1 MSDKKI
7 ITTKEFAAHCR
18 KAIPEGIVLLEN
30 DGALPLKES
39 ENIALFGRG
48 QFEYLKSGS
57 GSGGRVN
64 CPYVTNVYDEIKGRV
79 TLDNSVTQF
88 YRDFIKQNPF
98 DAGGDWKPCFC
109 QIDAVPSEKLVCD
122 AAASSDKAIYIICRN
137 VGESFDYEKVKGNW
151 YLSQQEDATLSLLS
165 QYFKNVIVLI
175 NSGNIMDMSWVKK
188 YGIGTVAYIWQGGQ
202 EGGVGTVDALMGDT
216 APSGRL
222 TDTIAIS
229 PQDYPCD
236 DCFGDPI
243 KSIHKEDIFVG
254 YRYFETFAR
263 DKVLYPFGFGLG
275 YTTFIQEVTDITKG
289 GDIITISVNVKNTG
303 DFSGKDVVQV
313 YFSAPQ
319 GVLGKP
325 ARELIAFKK
334 TDTLVPGESQQIT
347 LQFDI
352 CNMACYDDCGKT
364 GYPFAW
370 VLEGGEYNIYVG
382 QNVRDAKQSFAFS
395 LDKTRLVKQCVQAL
409 APIEEFDR
417 MINQNGNI
425 GFEKA
430 TLKQYDLAE
439 RINQNLPKALEI
451 TGDKGI
457 MLQDVASGKNTLD
470 EFIAQFDE
478 KALTEIVRGE
488 GFASPKATYPG
499 TASCFAGVTKA
510 WNDKGVPVVTT
521 CDGPSGIRMETSNVN
536 ATCIPVGALLASAWA
551 PELFE
556 GIYNCLTDEMKQYD
570 VDVLLGPGMNIHR
583 SGLCGRNFEYFSEDP
598 YLTGVYADTI
608 ASYFTQKGFYA
619 TIKHFAVNSQE
630 FNRKDVNEV
639 LSERALREI
648 YLKPFEIAV
657 KGGFVQSIMTSYNRI
672 NGIHTSGNYDLT
684 TTILRDDWGYD
695 GFVMTDWGTTMDDP
709 NNGTDKNTN
718 LATMVKAQ
726 NDIYKVKSDSTLCED
741 DQLES
746 LENGYLT
753 IGELQRCAK
762 NLLSFALKT
771 YAFRSG
777 KRHNINELSETQECV
792 YHKSLCELEFAIRK
806 EQQKCYQNTPKRM
819 VELNLQEGGIYC
831 GEVAYNLRGAQ
842 LEQKTIMIFVD
853 RMEPTRLIGI
863 VTGKQEKQRFKIS
876 VDKNSKV
883 YFEEGIDE
891 FSLYKL

>member
-1 MSDKKI
+1 MSDEKI

-30 DGALPLKES
+30 NGALPLAKG
-39 ENIALFGRG
+39 ENVALFGRG

-98 DAGGDWKPCFC
+98 DAGDGWKPCFC
-109 QIDAVPSEKLVCD
+109 QTEAVPSEELVRD
-122 AAASSDKAIYIICRN
+122 AAARSDKAIYIICRY
-137 VGESFDYEKVKGNW
+137 VGESFDYEKVPGNW

-165 QYFKNVIVLI
+165 QYFKNVIVLL

-202 EGGVGTVDALMGDT
+202 EGGAGTVDALMGDI

-222 TDTIAIS
+222 TDTIATS
-229 PQDYPCD
+229 PEDYPCD
-236 DCFGDPI
+236 DCFGDMQ
-243 KSIHKEDIFVG
+243 KNIHKEDIYVG

-263 DKVLYPFGFGLG
+263 DKVLYPFGFGLN
-275 YTTFIQEVTDITKG
+275 YTQFNQTVTGVNINN
-289 GDIITISVNVKNTG
+289 DIITISAVVENVGN
-303 DFSGKDVVQV
+303 FSGKDVVQV

-319 GVLGKP
+319 GRLGKP

-334 TDTLVPGESQQIT
+334 TDTLASGETQEIN
-347 LQFDI
+347 LAVNI
-352 CNMACYDDCGKT
+352 CDMACYDDCGKT

-370 VLEGGEYNIYVG
+370 VLESGEYNVFVG
-382 QNVRDAKQSFAFS
+382 QNVRDAKQCFAFH
-395 LDKTRLVKQCVQAL
+395 LDETRLVKQCVQAL

-417 MINQNGNI
+417 MINADGKI

-439 RINQNLPKALEI
+439 RIKQNLPEALEI

-470 EFIAQFDE
+470 EFVAQFDV

-488 GFASPKATYPG
+488 GFASPKATYQG
-499 TASCFAGVTKA
+499 TASCFAGITKS
-510 WNDKGVPVVTT
+510 WNEKGVPVVTT
-521 CDGPSGIRMETSNVN
+521 CDGPSGIRMESSAQ
-536 ATCIPVGALLASAWA
+536 ATCIPVGALLAAAWA

-556 GIYNCLTDEMKQYD
+556 GMYDCLAQEMKHYD
-570 VDVLLGPGMNIHR
+570 VDILLGPGMNIHR

-598 YLTGVYADTI
+598 YLTGVCADKI
-608 ASYFTQKGFYA
+608 SSYLTKNGVYA

-630 FNRKDVNEV
+630 LNRLNENEI
-639 LSERALREI
+639 LSERAAREI

-657 KGGFVQSIMTSYNRI
+657 KGGYVKAIMTSYNRI
-672 NGIHTSGNYDLT
+672 NGIHTSGNFDLT
-684 TTILRDDWGYD
+684 TTLLRDDWGYD
-695 GFVMTDWGTTMDDP
+695 GFVMTDWGTKIDDP
-709 NNGTDKNTN
+709 NNGTDTNAN

-726 NDIYKVKSDSTLCED
+726 NDIYKVKGDSALCVD
-741 DQLES
+741 DQQEALK
-746 LENGYLT
+746 NGYLT

-762 NLLSFALKT
+762 NLLQFTMQT

-777 KRHNINELSETQECV
+777 KKQNVNELSDAHELV
-792 YHKSLCELEFAIRK
+792 YHKNLLEEKLQICTDHIKIYQHTPRRRIQLELE
-806 EQQKCYQNTPKRM
+806 ESGM
-819 VELNLQEGGIYC
+819 YC
-831 GEVAYNLRGAQ
+831 GEILYNLNGNQ
-842 LEQKTIMIFVD
+842 LEQKDIFIYVD
-853 RMEPTRLIGI
+853 NYQGIRMVGI
-863 VTGKQEKQRFKIS
+863 VTGKQEKQRFRIY
-876 VDKNSKV
+876 VDKNSKI
-883 YFEEGIDE
+883 YFQDVIEE
-891 FSLYKL
+891 FNLYKL

>member
-1 MSDKKI
+1 MSDEKI
-7 ITTKEFAAHCR
+7 ITTKQFAAHCR

-98 DAGGDWKPCFC
+98 DAGDGWKPCFC
-109 QIDAVPSEKLVCD
+109 QTDAVPSEKLVRD

-137 VGESFDYEKVKGNW
+137 VGESFDYEKVEGNW

-165 QYFKNVIVLI
+165 QHFKNVIVLL

-188 YGIGTVAYIWQGGQ
+188 YNIGTVAYIWQGGQ
-202 EGGVGTVDALMGDT
+202 EGGAGTVDALMGDV

-222 TDTIAIS
+222 TDTIAKS
-229 PQDYPCD
+229 PEDYPCD
-236 DCFGDPI
+236 DCFGDMQ
-243 KSIHKEDIFVG
+243 KNIHKEDIYVG
-254 YRYFETFAR
+254 YRYFETFAQ
-263 DKVLYPFGFGLG
+263 DKVLYPFGFGLN
-275 YTTFIQEVTDITKG
+275 YTTFTQDITDVQKDD
-289 GDIITISVNVKNTG
+289 DIITVSVLVKNIG
-303 DFSGKDVVQV
+303 NYSGKDVVQV

-319 GVLGKP
+319 GTLGKP

-334 TDTLVPGESQQIT
+334 TNALMPGESQQIT
-347 LQFDI
+347 LQINIRD
-352 CNMACYDDCGKT
+352 MACYDDCGKT

-370 VLEGGEYNIYVG
+370 VLESGEYNVFVG
-382 QNVRDAKQSFAFS
+382 QNIRDAKQCFAFH
-395 LDKTRLVKQCVQAL
+395 LDETRLVKQCVQAL
-409 APIEEFDR
+409 APVEEFDR
-417 MINQNGNI
+417 MINADGKI

-439 RINQNLPKALEI
+439 RINQNLPEALEI

-470 EFIAQFDE
+470 EFIAQFDV

-488 GFASPKATYPG
+488 GFASPKATYQG
-499 TASCFAGVTKA
+499 TASCFAGITKS
-510 WNDKGVPVVTT
+510 WNEKGVPVVTT
-521 CDGPSGIRMETSNVN
+521 CDGPSGIRMESSAQ

-556 GIYNCLTDEMKQYD
+556 GMYDCLAQEMKHYD
-570 VDVLLGPGMNIHR
+570 VDILLGPGMNIHR

-598 YLTGVYADTI
+598 YLTGVYADKI
-608 ASYFTQKGFYA
+608 SSYFTQKGFYA

-630 FNRKDVNEV
+630 LNRRDENEV

-648 YLKPFEIAV
+648 YLRAFEIAV
-657 KGGFVQSIMTSYNRI
+657 KGGSVKAIMTSYNRI
-672 NGIHTSGNYDLT
+672 NGIHTSGSYDLT

-726 NDIYKVKSDSTLCED
+726 NDIYKVKGDSALCVD
-741 DQLES
+741 DQQEALK
-746 LENGYLT
+746 NGYLT
-753 IGELQRCAK
+753 VGELQRCAK
-762 NLLSFALKT
+762 NLLQFTMQT

-777 KRHNINELSETQECV
+777 KKQNVNELSDANECV
-792 YHKSLCELEFAIRK
+792 YHKNLLEEKLQICTDHIKIYQHTPRRRIQLELE
-806 EQQKCYQNTPKRM
+806 ESGM
-819 VELNLQEGGIYC
+819 YC
-831 GEVAYNLRGAQ
+831 GEILYNLKGNQ
-842 LEQKTIMIFVD
+842 LEQKDILVYVD
-853 RMEPTRLIGI
+853 NCGGIRMVGI
-863 VTGKQEKQRFKIS
+863 VTGKQEKQRFRIY
-876 VDKNSKV
+876 VDKNSKI
-883 YFEEGIDE
+883 YFQDGIEE
-891 FSLYKL
+891 FNLYKL

>member
-1 MSDKKI
+1 MSEEKI

-18 KAIPEGIVLLEN
+18 KAIPEGIVLLES
-30 DGALPLKES
+30 DGALPLEAN

-64 CPYVTNVYDEIKGRV
+64 CPYVTNIYDEIKTRV
-79 TLDNSVTQF
+79 TLDETVTQF
-88 YRDFIKQNPF
+88 YRDFIEQNPF
-98 DAGGDWKPCFC
+98 DKGDGWKPCFC
-109 QIDAVPSEKLVCD
+109 QIEAVPSEKLVRD
-122 AAASSDKAIYIICRN
+122 AANKSDKAIYVICRN

-151 YLSQQEDATLSLLS
+151 YLSDEEDKTIALLS
-165 QYFKNVIVLI
+165 QHFKNVIVLL

-188 YGIGTVAYIWQGGQ
+188 YNIGTVAYIWQGGQ
-202 EGGVGTVDALMGDT
+202 EGGAGTVDVLMGDI

-222 TDTIAIS
+222 TDTIAKS
-229 PQDYPCD
+229 PEDYPCD
-236 DCFGDPI
+236 DCFGDLI
-243 KSIHKEDIFVG
+243 KNIHKEDIFVG

-275 YTTFIQEVTDITKG
+275 YTTFTQEVLNVSKDGDVITV
-289 GDIITISVNVKNTG
+289 SVLVKNTG

-319 GVLGKP
+319 GALGKP

-334 TDTLVPGESQQIT
+334 TDLLNAGESQEIA
-347 LQFDI
+347 LQLNI
-352 CNMACYDDCGKT
+352 CDMACYDDCGKT

-370 VLEGGEYNIYVG
+370 VLESGEYNIYVG
-382 QNVRDAKQSFAFS
+382 QNIRAAKQCFAFV
-395 LDKTRLVKQCVQAL
+395 LDQTRLVKQCVQAL

-417 MINQNGNI
+417 MINQNGQI

-430 TLKQYDLAE
+430 TLKQYDLSE
-439 RINQNLPKALEI
+439 RIKADLPEAIEI

-457 MLQDVASGKNTLD
+457 TLQDVGSGRNTLD

-478 KALTEIVRGE
+478 QALTEIVRGE
-488 GFASPKATYPG
+488 GFASPKATYTG
-499 TASCFAGVTKA
+499 TASCFAGVTKV

-521 CDGPSGIRMETSNVN
+521 CDGPSGIRMESSAK
-536 ATCIPVGALLASAWA
+536 ATCIPVGALLAAAWA

-556 GIYNCLTDEMKQYD
+556 DMYDCLTQEMQHYD
-570 VDVLLGPGMNIHR
+570 VDILLGPGMNIHR

-598 YLTGVYADTI
+598 YLTGVYADKI
-608 ASYFTQKGFYA
+608 ASYFTKKGFYA

-630 FNRKDVNEV
+630 INRKDVNEV
-639 LSERALREI
+639 LSERAAREI

-657 KGGFVQSIMTSYNRI
+657 KGGYVQSVMTSYNRI

-709 NNGTDKNTN
+709 NNHTDKNTN

-726 NDIYKVKSDSTLCED
+726 NDIYKVKGDSALCED

-746 LENGYLT
+746 LKNGYLT
-753 IGELQRCAK
+753 LGELQRCAK
-762 NLLSFALKT
+762 NLLNFTLKT

-777 KRHNINELSETQECV
+777 KKTNVNELSDAHECV
-792 YHKSLCELEFAIRK
+792 YHKNILD
-806 EQQKCYQNTPKRM
+806 
-819 VELNLQEGGIYC
+819 VELRICTDHLKIYQHTPRRPIQLDLQESGMYC
-831 GEVAYNLRGAQ
+831 GEILYNLKGAQ
-842 LEQKTIMIFVD
+842 LEQKDISVYVD
-853 RMEPTRLIGI
+853 NNRPTQMVGI
-863 VTGKQEKQRFKIS
+863 VTGKQEKQRFK
-876 VDKNSKV
+876 VFVNKNSKI
-883 YFEEGIDE
+883 YFEDGVEE

>member
-1 MSDKKI
+1 MSDEKI

-30 DGALPLKES
+30 NGALPLAKG
-39 ENIALFGRG
+39 ENVALFGRG

-98 DAGGDWKPCFC
+98 DAGDGWKPCFC
-109 QIDAVPSEKLVCD
+109 QTEAVPSEELVRD
-122 AAASSDKAIYIICRN
+122 AAARSDKAIYIICRN
-137 VGESFDYEKVKGNW
+137 VGESFDYEKVPGNW

-165 QYFKNVIVLI
+165 QYFKNVIVLL

-202 EGGVGTVDALMGDT
+202 EGGAGTVDALMGDI

-222 TDTIAIS
+222 TDTIATS
-229 PQDYPCD
+229 PEDYPCD
-236 DCFGDPI
+236 DCFGDMQ
-243 KSIHKEDIFVG
+243 KNIHKEDIYVG

-263 DKVLYPFGFGLG
+263 DKVLYPFGFGLN
-275 YTTFIQEVTDITKG
+275 YTQFNQTVTGVNINN
-289 GDIITISVNVKNTG
+289 DIITISAVVENVGN
-303 DFSGKDVVQV
+303 FSGKDVVQV

-319 GVLGKP
+319 GRLGKP

-334 TDTLVPGESQQIT
+334 TDTLASGETQEIN
-347 LQFDI
+347 LAVNI
-352 CNMACYDDCGKT
+352 CDMACYDDCGKT

-370 VLEGGEYNIYVG
+370 VLESGEYNVFVG
-382 QNVRDAKQSFAFS
+382 QNVRDAKQCFAFH
-395 LDKTRLVKQCVQAL
+395 LDETRLVKQCVQAL

-417 MINQNGNI
+417 MINADGKI

-439 RINQNLPKALEI
+439 RIKQNLPEALEI

-470 EFIAQFDE
+470 EFVAQFDV

-488 GFASPKATYPG
+488 GFASPKATYQG
-499 TASCFAGVTKA
+499 TASCFAGITKS
-510 WNDKGVPVVTT
+510 WNEKGVPVVTT
-521 CDGPSGIRMETSNVN
+521 CDGPSGIRMESSAQ
-536 ATCIPVGALLASAWA
+536 ATCIPVGALLAAAWA

-556 GIYNCLTDEMKQYD
+556 GMYDCLAQEMKHYD
-570 VDVLLGPGMNIHR
+570 VDILLGPGMNIHR

-598 YLTGVYADTI
+598 YLTGVCADKI
-608 ASYFTQKGFYA
+608 SSYLTKNGVYA

-630 FNRKDVNEV
+630 LNRLNENEI
-639 LSERALREI
+639 LSERAAREI

-657 KGGFVQSIMTSYNRI
+657 KGGYVKAIMTSYNRI
-672 NGIHTSGNYDLT
+672 NGIHTSGNFDLT
-684 TTILRDDWGYD
+684 TTLLRDDWGYD
-695 GFVMTDWGTTMDDP
+695 GFVMTDWGTKIDDP
-709 NNGTDKNTN
+709 NNGTDTNAN

-726 NDIYKVKSDSTLCED
+726 NDIYKVKGDSALCVD
-741 DQLES
+741 DQQEALK
-746 LENGYLT
+746 NGYLT

-762 NLLSFALKT
+762 NLLQFTMQT

-777 KRHNINELSETQECV
+777 KKQNVNELSDAHELV
-792 YHKSLCELEFAIRK
+792 YHKNLLEEKLQICTDHIKIYQHTPRRRIQLELE
-806 EQQKCYQNTPKRM
+806 ESGM
-819 VELNLQEGGIYC
+819 YC
-831 GEVAYNLRGAQ
+831 GEILYNLNGNQ
-842 LEQKTIMIFVD
+842 LEQKDIFIYVD
-853 RMEPTRLIGI
+853 NYQGIRMVGI
-863 VTGKQEKQRFKIS
+863 VTGKQEKQRFRIY
-876 VDKNSKV
+876 VDKNSKI
-883 YFEEGIDE
+883 YFQDGIEE
-891 FSLYKL
+891 FNLYKL

>member
-1 MSDKKI
+1 MSDKKL
-7 ITTKEFAAHCR
+7 ITTKEFASYCR
-18 KAIPEGIVLLEN
+18 RAIPEGIVLLEN
-30 DGALPLKES
+30 NGALPLKEG

-64 CPYVTNVYDEIKGRV
+64 CPYVTNIYDEIKGRV
-79 TLDNSVTQF
+79 TLDNTVTQF
-88 YRDFIKQNPF
+88 YRDFIEVNPF
-98 DAGGDWKPCFC
+98 DTGDGWKPCFC
-109 QIDAVPSEKLVCD
+109 QNEAVPSEELVRN
-122 AAASSDKAIYIICRN
+122 AADKSDKAIYIICRN
-137 VGESFDYEKVKGNW
+137 VGESFDYEKVAGNW
-151 YLSQQEDATLSLLS
+151 YLSDDEDKTIQLLS
-165 QYFKNVIVLI
+165 QHFKNVIVLL

-202 EGGVGTVDALMGDT
+202 EGGAGTVDALMGDI

-222 TDTIAIS
+222 TDTIAVS
-229 PQDYPCD
+229 PEDYPCD

-243 KSIHKEDIFVG
+243 KNIHKEDIFVG

-263 DKVLYPFGFGLG
+263 DKVLYPFGFGLN
-275 YTTFIQEVTDITKG
+275 YTTFTQKVTDIKKD
-289 GDIITISVNVKNTG
+289 GDIITISVKVKNTG
-303 DFSGKDVVQV
+303 NYSGKDVVQV
-313 YFSAPQ
+313 YFGAPQ
-319 GVLGKP
+319 GALGKP

-334 TDTLVPGESQQIT
+334 TDTLAPGESQEIN
-347 LQFDI
+347 LAINVCD
-352 CNMACYDDCGKT
+352 MACYDDCGKT
-364 GYPFAW
+364 GYTFAW
-370 VLEGGEYNIYVG
+370 VLESGEYNIYVG
-382 QNVRDAKQSFAFS
+382 QNVRDAKQCFAFT
-395 LDKTRLVKQCVQAL
+395 LDETRLVKQCVQAL
-409 APIEEFDR
+409 APVEEFDR
-417 MINQNGNI
+417 MINQNGKI

-439 RINQNLPKALEI
+439 RINQNLPEALEI

-470 EFIAQFDE
+470 EFIAQFDT

-488 GFASPKATYPG
+488 GMSSPKATYPG

-510 WNDKGVPVVTT
+510 WNDKGVPAVTT
-521 CDGPSGIRMETSNVN
+521 CDGPSGIRIESGVQ
-536 ATCIPVGALLASAWA
+536 ATCIPVGALLAAAWA

-598 YLTGVYADTI
+598 YLTGIYADKI
-608 ASYFTQKGFYA
+608 SSYLTKNGVYA

-630 FNRKDVNEV
+630 INRKDDNEV

-657 KGGFVQSIMTSYNRI
+657 KGGFVQSIMTSYNRV
-672 NGIHTSGNYDLT
+672 NGIHTSGSYDLT

-695 GFVMTDWGTTMDDP
+695 GFVMTDWCTTMDDP

-718 LATMVKAQ
+718 LATMIKAQ
-726 NDIYKVKSDSTLCED
+726 NDVYKIKRNVLLCED
-741 DQLES
+741 DQQES
-746 LENGYLT
+746 LESGYLT

-762 NLLSFALKT
+762 NLVAFAMNT
-771 YAFRSG
+771 YVFKSG
-777 KRHNINELSETQECV
+777 RKQNLYELDEADELL
-792 YHKSLCELEFAIRK
+792 YHKSIK
-806 EQQKCYQNTPKRM
+806 EQPFEVAENANSYYSSNYKKIVPLDLEND
-819 VELNLQEGGIYC
+819 GIYC
-831 GEVAYNLRGAQ
+831 IELVYNLKGKE
-842 LEQKTIMIFVD
+842 LEQKNITVIVD
-853 RMEPTRLIGI
+853 DREPIYVLA
-863 VTGKQEKQRFKIS
+863 VVSGKSEKQRTKIS
-876 VDKNSKV
+876 LNKNSKI
-883 YFEEGIDE
+883 YFDDDVEE